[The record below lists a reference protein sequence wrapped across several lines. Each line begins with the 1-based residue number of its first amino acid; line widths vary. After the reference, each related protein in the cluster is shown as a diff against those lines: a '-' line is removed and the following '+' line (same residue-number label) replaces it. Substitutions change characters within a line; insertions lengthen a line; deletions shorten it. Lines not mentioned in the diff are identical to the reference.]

1 METEN
6 SAEIEKLSNTIEEL
20 EHRCEHLET
29 DRNNLALALEELQ
42 TKYRMMSELYQICSS
57 TTNKLLTQRN
67 EARKEVCLLRN
78 NENPDEYAALRSWD
92 FHTVTDSDA
101 HLAAA
106 NALVKSEAFRKIFEI
121 DANTIRILAG
131 PPHLHFTNIPAA
143 IVKELR
149 FFYEKWLELGGKHET
164 T

>member
-6 SAEIEKLSNTIEEL
+6 TTEIEKLSETVEEL

-106 NALVKSEAFRKIFEI
+106 NNIVASFWFSEFMNEI
-121 DANTIRILAG
+121 DVILALKG
-131 PPHLHFTNIPAA
+131 TDADIGRFA
-143 IVKELR
+143 IKARNNLLPL
-149 FFYEKWLELGGKHET
+149 YEQWLELGGTHEAA
-164 T
+164 